1 MPGGLARALGRLR
14 VRLLAVNLV
23 VLLVPVAGLEFA
35 RVYERQLL
43 GALERDMRNQ
53 AVLVRALLTEQAS
66 RGEPLDTGRLQA
78 VLTRA
83 AALTRTRIRVL
94 DARGAVLLDSHADGP
109 PEGPEPPPPTVWPA
123 ALEGASRRAY
133 AASRD
138 ADVAF
143 GMRSVDRETW
153 PDVPNRAE
161 VRDALAGRPSARTR
175 IRREPPGVF
184 LFVTEPT
191 RLALAPKP
199 APSGGP
205 SPTIRGAV
213 YVVRSTQPV
222 LVELYRIRA
231 GLRGVLLVALVLTA
245 LLTLAL
251 AWTISRP
258 LARLSRAAKRIASGE
273 RDIAVPVGGGGEIRE
288 LGESIAQ
295 MKQRLEDRLRYIEG
309 FAADVAHE
317 FKSPLTAIR
326 GAAELLDEGAADDP
340 AARRRFLQNIGHDV
354 ERLDRLVSRLL
365 ELSRLE
371 ASQEPPAVV
380 DVEAVVRRAAARAE
394 TPDVPVYVAWH
405 ARDAR
410 LRAREVDLETALFN
424 LFDNAVRFS
433 PAGVGVRVTAQG
445 AAGGAL
451 EIVIEDRG
459 PGIAPEDLPR
469 IFDRFFTTDRERQ
482 GTGLGLAIVQS
493 VIRAHGGNV
502 TVTSAHGHG
511 ACFRVRLPGL
521 RAGRG

>member
-1 MPGGLARALGRLR
+1 MPVGLARALGRLR

-53 AVLVRALLTEQAS
+53 AVLVRALLSDRAE
-66 RGEPLDTGRLQA
+66 RGEPLDAARLEA
-78 VLTRA
+78 MLARA
-83 AALTRTRIRVL
+83 ATRTRTRIRVL
-94 DARGAVLLDSHADGP
+94 DARGDVRLDSHANGP
-109 PEGPEPPPPTVWPA
+109 PEGPEPPPPSVLHTSISD
-123 ALEGASRRAY
+123 ASRRAY
-133 AASRD
+133 GATRG
-138 ADVAF
+138 ADV
-143 GMRSVDRETW
+143 GPWRSDATESW
-153 PDVPNRAE
+153 PALAARGE

-175 IRREPPGVF
+175 IRRAPAGVF
-184 LFVTEPT
+184 LFVTEPA
-191 RLALAPKP
+191 RLVLGPPP
-199 APSGGP
+199 AAA
-205 SPTIRGAV
+205 TRGAV

-258 LARLSRAAKRIASGE
+258 LARLARAAKRIAAGE
-273 RDIAVPVGGGGEIRE
+273 RDIAVPVGGGGEIRD
-288 LGESIAQ
+288 LGDAVAQ

-371 ASQEPPAVV
+371 ASQEPPALV

-394 TPDVPVYVAWH
+394 TPDVPMHVAWH

-459 PGIAPEDLPR
+459 PGIAPENLTR
-469 IFDRFFTTDRERQ
+469 IFDRFFTTDRARQ

-502 TVTSAHGHG
+502 TATSAHGHG